1 MTLNQWLA
9 NTSKGLE
16 NARKETGRMAIKRK
30 GLVCEDGLSLSVQA
44 SEFHYC
50 EPQEI
55 VENYS
60 SVEVYSHGEI
70 VKELEEL
77 GYHMEDEVYRF
88 VNVNDLTEVIQVHG
102 GIKES

>member
-9 NTSKGLE
+9 NTSKEVE
-16 NARKETGRMAIKRK
+16 NARKETGRMTIKRK
-30 GLVCEDGLSLSVQA
+30 GLVCGDGLSLSVQA
-44 SEFHYC
+44 SELHYC

-55 VENYS
+55 VENYL
-60 SVEVYSHGEI
+60 SVEVYSHGET

-88 VNVNDLTEVIQVHG
+88 VNVDDLTEVIQVHG